1 VLKKYVSVITIL
13 DAAKELRDLWNR
25 PSLNFEK
32 LEGTKGGK
40 ERYSARLDRKY
51 RVEMTIEWEGKEKIR
66 IEIIHIEEL
75 SKHYGD

>member
-1 VLKKYVSVITIL
+1 
-13 DAAKELRDLWNR
+13 
-25 PSLNFEK
+25 
-32 LEGTKGGK
+32 
-40 ERYSARLDRKY
+40 LDRKY